1 MARYAGGAFCAI
13 FPGTPHRHPQ
23 PPKAMPVSAPPCLLT
38 LAARDDLAFVLA
50 LRQRLDAVAP
60 RWALACGCLD
70 PGALRALGAVAHP
83 GLHALAAT
91 GPEPLAEA
99 ADALGAVAP
108 GAPVLLLDARVLLPE
123 APGPLLAVPPGAP
136 ALLFGSGGG
145 PVRAAFAP
153 GPAGR
158 EALLALATGRP
169 VPGAATAPPPAAKPW
184 LARPGQPV
192 DCTGARLIMQRF
204 LVPEAVATA
213 PLTRNLLAGPL
224 ASFARAVLGMA
235 RALRQADPDHD
246 PAPAAPQWLGPHHA
260 LFAADTPPAG
270 LLELPQLPL
279 ALDGVVL
286 YLPPDMPGAGQVL
299 AAHRAGQPWP
309 VRPGGPSPDLG
320 PARAALAAGDLPA
333 ALAGFDAAL
342 AANRHHREA
351 LLGLLE
357 TLAALGDDPACI
369 AAAQHHLDSNPDDA
383 GVAALL
389 HAARLRDLGRETAAS
404 LRDDTGHRPGEFL
417 VSALVSTYA
426 SEAFMEECLCDL
438 LAQTI
443 ADRLEIIVVDAA
455 SPENEAAVVRRF
467 QRRHHGIRYLRTPSR
482 IGIYRAW
489 NHAALLASGRY
500 LTPFSTNDRLAP
512 DAYATLA
519 AALDAAPGVD
529 LVFGDTRLT
538 DVAHQTFAGHTP
550 SAHSGGAW
558 LWPQYSIEY
567 NLASCTG
574 GPHPMLRRSA
584 IREHG
589 LFDERLRALAD
600 QDFFLRLGRL
610 GRVRHIPA
618 VTGLAWLSESAL
630 SDQSRTQGELRTLRE
645 RFRAAYCAE
654 GAALVVLNNLLA
666 ELDATIALEGRE
678 AAARLY
684 AIHRPRLPA
693 SPLLHDLDALLG

>member
-1 MARYAGGAFCAI
+1 M
-13 FPGTPHRHPQ
+13 PTP
-23 PPKAMPVSAPPCLLT
+23 APACLLT
-38 LAARDDLAFVLA
+38 LAARDELAFVLA
-50 LRQRLDAVAP
+50 LRQRLDDLRLP
-60 RWALACGCLD
+60 WALACGCLD

-83 GLHALAAT
+83 GLRALDATGPQPLAAAVNALAAT
-91 GPEPLAEA
+91 AAMAPDAPL
-99 ADALGAVAP
+99 
-108 GAPVLLLDARVLLPE
+108 LLLDPRVLLPDD
-123 APGPLLAVPPGAP
+123 PRPLLAVPSGAP

-158 EALLALATGRP
+158 EALDALASGRAL
-169 VPGAATAPPPAAKPW
+169 PGAASAPPPAAKPW
-184 LARPGQPV
+184 LARPDQPV
-192 DCTGARLIMQRF
+192 DCTGARLVMQRF
-204 LVPEAVATA
+204 LVPEASAAA
-213 PLTRNLLAGPL
+213 PLTRNLLAGRL
-224 ASFARAVLGMA
+224 APFARAVLRMA

-246 PAPAAPQWLGPHHA
+246 PAPIAPEWLGPHHA
-260 LFAADTPPAG
+260 LFAADTPPAA

-279 ALDGVVL
+279 ALPPGDLIL
-286 YLPPDMPGAGQVL
+286 YLPPDMPGADLAL

-309 VRPGGPSPDLG
+309 AHPGAPAPDLA
-320 PARAALAAGDLPA
+320 PARAALRARDLPA

-357 TLAALGDDPACI
+357 TLAAAGDDPACI

-383 GVAALL
+383 EVAALL
-389 HAARLRDLGRETAAS
+389 QAARLRDLGREAAAS
-404 LRDDTGHRPGEFL
+404 LRDDTGHRPGDFL

-426 SEAFMEECLCDL
+426 SEAFMEECLTDL

-443 ADRLEIIVVDAA
+443 AERLEIIIIDAA

-467 QRRHHGIRYLRTPSR
+467 QQRHHGIRYLRTPTR

-519 AALDAAPGVD
+519 AALDASPEAD
-529 LVFGDTRLT
+529 LVFGDTKLT
-538 DVAHQTFAGHTP
+538 DTPHQTFVEHSP

-584 IREHG
+584 IQAHG
-589 LFDERLRALAD
+589 LFDERLKALAD

-610 GRVRHIPA
+610 GRVRHIPV

-654 GAALVVLNNLLA
+654 GLSLAVLNNLLA
-666 ELDATIALEGRE
+666 ELDSTIALKGRD
-678 AAARLY
+678 AARRLY

-693 SPLLHDLDALLG
+693 SPLVRDLDKLLG